1 MHLRR
6 DLERF
11 VREAFLPLRP
21 ALAFRDSD
29 SLADLGVLDS
39 LALLELVEEIQARYG
54 IEVQD
59 VDITEANFGSIERIA
74 SYVTSKRGK

>member
-1 MHLRR
+1 M
-6 DLERF
+6 ERF

-21 ALAFRDSD
+21 ALQLGDTD
-29 SLADLGVLDS
+29 DLAGLGVLDS

-54 IEVQD
+54 IEVKD

-74 SYVTSKRGK
+74 SYVTSRRGK